1 MTLQR
6 LCLTLIG
13 LALLFGILLVPV
25 RAQDAIAHAVLFYSP
40 TCPHC
45 HVVLTEVLPPLQ
57 TRYAD
62 RLQILTIDV
71 STPDG
76 LALYETA
83 MKVFQVPTHRQ
94 GVPALFFGQ
103 THLVG
108 SVEIPRYLP
117 TLVEDTLAAGG
128 NGWPAIPGLEA
139 LTASFDDHATVPTQP
154 ATAPFSRDP
163 LANTV
168 ALFVLTGMVI
178 VTFIAIRRL
187 RWPFDQTL
195 PVTSVRFIPILAVV
209 GLVLAG
215 YLAFIETRQQSAVC
229 GPIGDC
235 NLVHQSPYARIV
247 GIPVGVLGVI
257 GYLAILGAWIID
269 RVGSIRLARQT
280 LVIMVVGG
288 TFFSLY
294 LTFLEPFV
302 IGATCLWCLLSAI
315 TMTALLWMVTAP
327 VVQPPMRG
335 RRSLAAS
342 RR

>member
-108 SVEIPRYLP
+108 SLEIPRYLP

-128 NGWPAIPGLEA
+128 NG
-139 LTASFDDHATVPTQP
+139 
-154 ATAPFSRDP
+154 
-163 LANTV
+163 
-168 ALFVLTGMVI
+168 
-178 VTFIAIRRL
+178 
-187 RWPFDQTL
+187 
-195 PVTSVRFIPILAVV
+195 
-209 GLVLAG
+209 
-215 YLAFIETRQQSAVC
+215 
-229 GPIGDC
+229 
-235 NLVHQSPYARIV
+235 
-247 GIPVGVLGVI
+247 
-257 GYLAILGAWIID
+257 
-269 RVGSIRLARQT
+269 
-280 LVIMVVGG
+280 
-288 TFFSLY
+288 
-294 LTFLEPFV
+294 
-302 IGATCLWCLLSAI
+302 
-315 TMTALLWMVTAP
+315 
-327 VVQPPMRG
+327 
-335 RRSLAAS
+335 
-342 RR
+342 